1 MKRALLLIG
10 LTLSSCYN
18 IIAQN
23 PNHVVLISID
33 GFRPEFY
40 KDTLWPAPILQQMK
54 SQGVYADSV
63 RSVFPSV
70 TYAAHSTIITGALPG
85 THGIINNDPF
95 EPKGGSGAWYWYED
109 AIKVRTLWDAA
120 REENLTTAA
129 VIWPV
134 SVGAPIDFNIPVI
147 RPGKN
152 KNATQLSL
160 TREKANPPGLLE
172 EIEMNATGKLR
183 VKIFNNNYF
192 IMDENISRMGAYL
205 IEEYKPAFTAIHFI
219 SVDHFAHAEGRNGDK
234 VKQAVGVVDRAVGSV
249 VEAVKRAGIEGNTA
263 FIITGDHGFV
273 NRKTRIQPNIWL
285 RNAGL
290 MNNIR
295 QGDWKA
301 QFKPAGGSAFLYL
314 KDKKDSATL
323 NKVNEILTAM
333 PEANKKYFRV
343 IDRNELERIG
353 ADPNVALALTGKDGT
368 VFGSAVKG
376 EEISAIKSGGA
387 HGFYPDF
394 PEIHTGF
401 IGWGAGFN
409 KKTSI
414 PFMGLEDISPII
426 SELLDIPF
434 NAPDGVLPKELL
446 NNDQECY

>member
-1 MKRALLLIG
+1 MKRALLIIILFW
-10 LTLSSCYN
+10 SSCYT
-18 IIAQN
+18 IQGQKTE
-23 PNHVVLISID
+23 HVVLISID

-40 KDTLWPAPILQQMK
+40 KDPLWPAPNLQLMK
-54 SQGVYADSV
+54 KQGVYADSV
-63 RSVFPSV
+63 KSVFPSI

-85 THGIINNDPF
+85 KHGIVHNSPF
-95 EPKGGSGAWYWYED
+95 EPGGGSGGWYWYED

-120 REENLTTAA
+120 REEKLTTAA

-134 SVGAPIDFNIPVI
+134 TVGAPIDFNIPVI
-147 RPGKN
+147 RPGRN
-152 KNATQLSL
+152 QNATQLSL

-172 EIEMNATGKLR
+172 EIELNATGKLR
-183 VKIFNNNYF
+183 AKIFNNNYF

-205 IEEYKPAFTAIHFI
+205 IEEYKPALTAIHFI

-249 VEAVKRAGIEGNTA
+249 VEAVKRAGMEENTA

-273 NRKTRIQPNIWL
+273 NRKTRMEPNIWL

-323 NKVNEILTAM
+323 NKVNEILAAM
-333 PEANKKYFRV
+333 PEAKKKYFRV
-343 IDRNELERIG
+343 INRDELDQIG
-353 ADPNVALALTGKDGT
+353 ADPDVALALTGKDGT
-368 VFGSAVKG
+368 VFGSAVEGK
-376 EEISAIKSGGA
+376 EISPVKPGGS
-387 HGFYPDF
+387 HGFFPDF

-409 KKTSI
+409 KRTSI
-414 PFMGLEDISPII
+414 PFMGLEDISPLI
-426 SELLDIPF
+426 SKLLNIPF
-434 NAPDGVLPKELL
+434 NAPDGVLHQALL
-446 NNDQECY
+446 K